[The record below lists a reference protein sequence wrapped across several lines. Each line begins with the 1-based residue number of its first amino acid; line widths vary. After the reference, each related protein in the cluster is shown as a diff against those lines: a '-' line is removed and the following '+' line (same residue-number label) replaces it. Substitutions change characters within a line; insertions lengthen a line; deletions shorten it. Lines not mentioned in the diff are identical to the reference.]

1 VGVIFMALAR
11 RSELEITYKGVN
23 ISADVSK
30 DLVGFSYT
38 DNETG
43 KADDIEIKLQDR
55 TGRWSREWMPTLGDK
70 VEAKIKYIS
79 NGRVSYL
86 NCGTFTLDEF
96 TNESGSSGTTVAFKG
111 ASVPQ
116 NNTVRRTQKNRAW
129 ESVRLSEIASDVAN
143 TGGLRLTYSTSVDP
157 LFERK
162 DQNNK
167 SDLQFLKELCD
178 EIALSLKVTNDQLVI
193 FNRDDLEQKDPIGT
207 LIFGSQDVKAW
218 SFTTQNHDTYD
229 ESTVE
234 YTDPKTN
241 KKIEHTEKDLK
252 SNSGKKIKKV
262 QRVENKAEAERI
274 AKANLK
280 NKNRKKL
287 TGSIS
292 IIGDVRYV
300 AGSVVEIVGFGNF
313 DGKFYIDTATHSV
326 DGGYTTALEIS
337 SVLNPKDEKD
347 EKVKAAKQE
356 VKKAAENK
364 KQPKKA
370 KTTPKPAVKKDLNE
384 DEKWIMR
391 Q

>member
-1 VGVIFMALAR
+1 MALAR
-11 RSELEITYKGVN
+11 RTELEITYKGVN
-23 ISADVSK
+23 ISADVTK
-30 DLVGFSYT
+30 DLVEFSYT

-43 KADDIEIKLQDR
+43 KADDIEISLQDR
-55 TGRWSREWMPTLGDK
+55 TGRWAREWMPTLGDK
-70 VEAKIKYIS
+70 ITAKIKYTS
-79 NGRVSYL
+79 DGRISYL

-96 TNESGSSGTTVAFKG
+96 TNDGSAGSGTKVSFKG

-129 ESVRLSEIASDVAN
+129 EKVRLSEIASDVAA
-143 TGGLRLTYSTSVDP
+143 TGGLNLTYSTNIDP

-167 SDLQFLKELCD
+167 SDLQFLKELCE

-193 FNRDDLEQKDPIGT
+193 FNRDDLEGKDPVGT
-207 LIFGSQDVKAW
+207 LIFGSNDVLSW

-241 KKIEHTEKDLK
+241 KKIQHTEKDPK
-252 SNSGKKIKKV
+252 SNSGKKIKKT
-262 QRVENKAEAERI
+262 QRVESKQEAERI

-287 TGSIS
+287 TGSIT
-292 IIGDVRYV
+292 IIGDPRYI
-300 AGSVVEIVGFGNF
+300 AGNVVEIIGFGNF
-313 DGKFYIDTATHSV
+313 DGKFYIDKATHSV
-326 DGGYTTALEIS
+326 SGGYTVSLEIS
-337 SVLNPKDEKD
+337 SVLNPKEETDSQKVEAKKQAKQKAEKNKQP
-347 EKVKAAKQE
+347 KVKAK
-356 VKKAAENK
+356 
-364 KQPKKA
+364 
-370 KTTPKPAVKKDLNE
+370 PKPAIKKDLNE

>member
-1 VGVIFMALAR
+1 MALAR
-11 RSELEITYKGVN
+11 RTEIEVTYKGVN

-30 DLVGFSYT
+30 DLVSFSYT

-70 VEAKIKYIS
+70 MEAKIKYTS

-96 TNESGSSGTTVAFKG
+96 TNEGGSSGTTVAFKG

-143 TGGLRLTYSTSVDP
+143 TGGLRLTYVTSVDP
-157 LFERK
+157 LFDRR

-178 EIALSLKVTNDQLVI
+178 EIALSIKVTNDQIVI
-193 FNRDDLEQKDPIGT
+193 FNRDDLEQKDPVGAIIYGT
-207 LIFGSQDVKAW
+207 QDVKDW

-234 YTDPKTN
+234 YVDPKTN
-241 KKIEHTEKDLK
+241 KKTYHTEKDPE
-252 SNSGKKIKKV
+252 STSGKKIKKV

-280 NKNRKKL
+280 NKNRSKL
-287 TGSIS
+287 TGSVT

-300 AGSVVEIVGFGNF
+300 AGSIVEVVGFGKF
-313 DGKFYIDTATHSV
+313 DGKFYIDTATHTK
-326 DGGYTTALEIS
+326 DGGYTTALSLS
-337 SVLNPKDEKD
+337 SVLNPKEETDQ
-347 EKVKAAKQE
+347 KVKEAKQE
-356 VKKAAENK
+356 VKKKAEKK
-364 KQPKKA
+364 KQPNKT
-370 KTTPKPAVKKDLNE
+370 KTTPRPAIKKDLNE